1 MQQFSSDECRN
12 REETIQS
19 SQAIVLKNA
28 CSELL
33 RTVGPILRIF
43 DFFGVSLRE
52 LLQMFATYLSQDLL
66 GLFGSDS
73 SQIVT
78 LPFIT
83 VHYLYVP
90 ITSIHIHMVI
100 HGHVWDMLGYIRH
113 VQGTIWRATRL
124 PDSSDIRL
132 NGRAV

>member
-1 MQQFSSDECRN
+1 MLQLGGND
-12 REETIQS
+12 
-19 SQAIVLKNA
+19 
-28 CSELL
+28 
-33 RTVGPILRIF
+33 PIFTGHCAQERLF
-43 DFFGVSLRE
+43 KSVANSGTNSPDFLGSLRE
-52 LLQMFATYLSQDLL
+52 LLQMFAAYLSQDLL

-78 LPFIT
+78 LPVIT
-83 VHYLYVP
+83 VHYLYLP
-90 ITSIHIHMVI
+90 ITSIHIHIVI